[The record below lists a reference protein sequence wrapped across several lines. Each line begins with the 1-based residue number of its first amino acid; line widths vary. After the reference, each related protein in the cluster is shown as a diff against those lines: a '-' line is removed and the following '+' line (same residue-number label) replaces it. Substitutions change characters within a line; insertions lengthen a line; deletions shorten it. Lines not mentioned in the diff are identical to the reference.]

1 MGGSIQMKKLLAAAL
16 LACWPFFCGPVLA
29 QDENDVAAMV
39 QEDLASGRLGEAD
52 QRLSSMVAR
61 TSDSADARL
70 GLGFIRTARAFE
82 TLVRSLY
89 RYGFSP
95 RSEGYELI
103 FGSRIDAIAWN
114 PDPEPITYDQFRGIL
129 STFIGNLDK
138 ADEVLAA
145 VGDEPAKLKLDLSVI
160 RFDWNGD
167 GVLGPEDQFGRAVS
181 DRDEN
186 GNPLPF
192 VVGFDTADAKWLRG
206 YSNLLRAAAKAWLS
220 HDFSESWNSGFA
232 LAFPRAVS
240 TMNAEAATGSDETI
254 FGLQKGQA
262 SDIADFISLIHT
274 IRWPVVD
281 EVMWNEVRGH
291 LKEVIEL
298 NRETWALIANEDDDD
313 HEWLPGPK
321 QKNGVLPALDV
332 TEERIQAWLQVLSQ
346 FEAVL
351 DGRLLVPHWRFDKG
365 VNMAKVF
372 DDPKPFDLVLW
383 ITGPA
388 AVPYLENGAT
398 MASGDWN
405 QLTSI
410 FGGNFMSYA
419 FYFN

>member
-1 MGGSIQMKKLLAAAL
+1 MKKSLAVAL
-16 LACWPFFCGPVLA
+16 LACWTALCGPVLA
-29 QDENDVAAMV
+29 QDENEVAATV
-39 QEDLASGRLGEAD
+39 QEHLAGGRLGEAD
-52 QRLSSMVAR
+52 QQLSSMVAK
-61 TSDSADARL
+61 TPDNADARL

-95 RSEGYELI
+95 RSEGYELV
-103 FGSRIDAIAWN
+103 FGSRIGTIASN
-114 PDPEPITYDQFRGIL
+114 PNPEPITYDQFRGIL
-129 STFIGNLDK
+129 SAFIADLDE
-138 ADEVLAA
+138 ADNVLAA
-145 VGDEPAKLKLDLSVI
+145 VGDEPAKLKIDLSVI

-167 GVLGPEDQFGRAVS
+167 GVLGSEDQLGSAVS
-181 DRDEN
+181 DHDEN

-192 VVGFDTADAKWLRG
+192 VVGFDAADAKWLRG
-206 YSNLLRAAAKAWLS
+206 YGNLLRAAAKAWLS

-240 TMNAEAATGSDETI
+240 TMNTQAATRDDETI
-254 FGLQKGQA
+254 FGLQNGQA

-274 IRWPVVD
+274 IRWPIVD
-281 EVMWNEVRGH
+281 KVMWNEVRGH

-298 NRETWALIANEDDDD
+298 NRETWALIAKEDDDD
-313 HEWLPGPK
+313 NEWLPGPK
-321 QKNGVLPALDV
+321 QKNGVLPTLDV
-332 TEERIQAWLQVLSQ
+332 TEKRVETWLQVLSQ
-346 FEAVL
+346 FETVL
-351 DGRLLVPHWRFDKG
+351 DGKLLVPHWRFDKG
-365 VNMAKVF
+365 VNVARIF
-372 DDPKPFDLVLW
+372 DDPRPFDLVLW
-383 ITGPA
+383 VTGPA
-388 AVPYLENGAT
+388 AVPYLEDGST